1 MEEILNRF
9 RSLTAFPLCALSGPR
24 QGSKTGLTDRLV
36 ANSFVDVTSY
46 LVAAEESELAIKEGV
61 A

>member
-1 MEEILNRF
+1 MRPVGIR
-9 RSLTAFPLCALSGPR
+9 RGI
-24 QGSKTGLTDRLV
+24 KTGLTDPL
-36 ANSFVDVTSY
+36 AAHSFVDVTSY